1 MPMARSLPRPSSAAS
16 ALALAAGLALAAPA
30 SAQDGV
36 SYTFYGT
43 PGLLEMPS
51 AISAADGELAGTI
64 AWFGD
69 QLRTSFT
76 FQVTPRLSGTFR
88 YAGIEGYN
96 DPDRTF
102 YDRSFDLRYRFT
114 DEGDF
119 MPQIAVGLQ
128 DFLGTGLYS
137 AEYLVATKTIGDAF
151 RVTLGLGWGRLGSYN
166 GFSNPLGA
174 IDDRFETRPPGFEV
188 GDTGGTPGFDTF
200 FRGDAAVFGGIEWA
214 PTDRLIL
221 KAEYS
226 SDDGYE
232 TIRGEPLFERNSP
245 LNFGVSWTPFPGV
258 DLNLGY
264 LYGSQIALGGTI
276 TVNPNRRPF
285 EAGLD
290 PAPPPVAV
298 RDARA
303 AAQSWDRAAL
313 PEEAVRDRLRSALR
327 AEGIELMALQI
338 TERTARIRYTNTRW
352 RSEAQAM
359 GRVARILTREL
370 PPSVERLT
378 LEPMQRGIPL
388 SAVTFARTDLESL
401 ENEVGG
407 TAQALARAQF
417 DDAGPSAGLTPV
429 PPSGDAFNW
438 GIRPYA
444 SLLLFNEANPLQL
457 SGGVELSAS
466 YRFAPNLVLSG
477 AVRQRVLGT
486 GSAGPEPEPIND
498 VPVVRRN
505 AGQYAQD
512 FPVLTNLTLTH
523 FSRPGRDLYGRVTV
537 GYLERMYGGV
547 SGELLWAPV
556 TSRVALGAEINY
568 AVQRDY
574 ESPFGFRDYDTVT
587 GHASVY
593 YDVGNGFHLQVDAGR
608 YLAGDWGA
616 TVAVDREF
624 ENGWRVGGYFTLTD
638 MPFEDF
644 GEGSFDKGIRLSV
657 PIDFALGRPTR
668 RGIDTTL
675 RSLNRDGGARLS
687 VAGRLY
693 DVVRD
698 GHYADLE
705 DTWGRFWR

>member
-1 MPMARSLPRPSSAAS
+1 MARPLLRLAAAAS
-16 ALALAAGLALAAPA
+16 VFALVAGPDLPGPA
-30 SAQDGV
+30 VAQDGV

-51 AISAADGELAGTI
+51 AISAADGELAGTVG
-64 AWFGD
+64 WFGG
-69 QLRTSFT
+69 QLRNSFT
-76 FQVTPRLSGTFR
+76 FQVTPRLSATFR
-88 YAGIEGYN
+88 YAGIEDYEG
-96 DPDRTF
+96 PDDMLW
-102 YDRSFDLRYRFT
+102 DRSFDLRYRFT
-114 DEGDF
+114 DEGAIR
-119 MPQIAVGLQ
+119 PQIAVGLQ
-128 DFLGTGLYS
+128 DFLGTGIHS
-137 AEYLVATKTIGDAF
+137 AEYVVATKTIGDAF

-166 GFSNPLGA
+166 GFTNPLGA
-174 IDDRFETRPPGFEV
+174 IDESFETRPDPFEPGE
-188 GDTGGTPGFDTF
+188 TGGVPTTESW

-226 SDDGYE
+226 SDDAYE
-232 TIRGEPLFERNSP
+232 TAAGEPLFDRRSP
-245 LNFGVSWTPFPGV
+245 LNFGLAWTPFPGL

-264 LYGSQIALGGTI
+264 LYGSQIALGATI
-276 TVNPNRRPF
+276 AVNPNNRPF
-285 EAGLD
+285 GAGLD
-290 PAPPPVAV
+290 PAPLPVAV

-303 AAQSWDRAAL
+303 AAQSWDRVAL
-313 PEEAVRDRLRSALR
+313 PEETLRERLRSALL
-327 AEGIELMALQI
+327 AEGIELMALGI
-338 TERTARIRYTNTRW
+338 DDHSARLRYTNTRW

-388 SAVTFARTDLESL
+388 SAVTFARSDLEAL

-407 TAQALARAQF
+407 TAQTLARAQF
-417 DDAGPSAGLTPV
+417 EDAGPSAGLTPL
-429 PPSGDAFNW
+429 PPARDPFDW

-444 SLLLFNEANPLQL
+444 GLLLFDEESPLQL
-457 SGGVELSAS
+457 NAGVELSAS
-466 YRFAPNLVLSG
+466 WRLAPDLVLSG
-477 AVRQRVLGT
+477 AVRQRLI
-486 GSAGPEPEPIND
+486 GSGSPGEEPEPVNG

-505 AGQYAQD
+505 AGQYVQD
-512 FPVLTNLTLTH
+512 FPVLTDLTLAH

-537 GYLERMYGGV
+537 GYLERMYAGV

-556 TSRVALGAEINY
+556 ASRLALGAEINY

-574 ESPFGFRDYDTVT
+574 DSPFGLRDYDTVT

-593 YDVGNGFHLQVDAGR
+593 YDMGNGFHLQVDAGR

-616 TVAVDREF
+616 TFALDREF

-657 PIDFALGRPTR
+657 PLDFALGRPTR

-687 VAGRLY
+687 VEGRLY
-693 DVVRD
+693 DVVR
-698 GHYADLE
+698 GGRYADLE